1 MRACLIDG
9 AAAGQPEAVRENALW
24 ALFILAKED
33 ANKRSM
39 GKKAEVCACL
49 IDRVAAMQ
57 PEAVSE
63 RLLWALVSLC
73 RRRRQQAVN
82 VAERRGECMAHRRC
96 GGWQPEAVHE
106 NALWALVSLA
116 EEDANKQSM
125 WKKAEVLACLIDGA
139 AAGQPEAVRKQ
150 ALRALLSLAEEAA
163 NKHLDEH
170 LPAALDRLNS
180 HWTSISAAQI
190 ESLLEAE
197 GLFVSENRAN
207 ALKAKA
213 LQACDKLASVSSAK
227 AAPCETAAGNVVPR
241 APDVI
246 VLHSSNIEKSNQ
258 NKWF

>member
-1 MRACLIDG
+1 
-9 AAAGQPEAVRENALW
+9 
-24 ALFILAKED
+24 
-33 ANKRSM
+33 
-39 GKKAEVCACL
+39 
-49 IDRVAAMQ
+49 
-57 PEAVSE
+57 
-63 RLLWALVSLC
+63 
-73 RRRRQQAVN
+73 
-82 VAERRGECMAHRRC
+82 MAHRRG

-150 ALRALLSLAEEAA
+150 ALRALLSLAEGAA

-246 VLHSSNIEKSNQ
+246 VLHSSNIEKSLSCPTHGKSTGALDATLPAVLDRLDSRWTSISAARIRSLLQ
-258 NKWF
+258 AEGSFVSEKRTKALKGRHIAEAA